1 MRIRF
6 AISVSLAGAISPC
19 EAAREKDYTSH
30 VNPFLGTE
38 GPIPG
43 SAYQGGNV
51 FPGATLPFGAVKVGI
66 DTTRWDT
73 NYQANA
79 GYTPEGNV
87 TGISMLHVSGTGGA
101 PTYGLIPQ
109 MPLTS
114 LEGVNLLDN
123 LTYMQPRTEHDT
135 ATVGYYKTS
144 LQNGV
149 VAEMSASMHSGIMKY
164 SFPSSGNQHI
174 IVDLSHYLPTRGKES
189 QWYSNGRIELSDD
202 GSWYTGYGVYR
213 EGWALGGDFKV
224 YFCGHFDTAPTNVE
238 LFSGMYTDP
247 YWPNATDVQPS
258 FANNGNAIWGGTDGY
273 QYADRV
279 GALFTFSTNSSTVTS
294 KVGISWISSDKAC
307 QFLNDEIPHW
317 DLHVTVAEA
326 RDHWNNE
333 VLSKI
338 DANTQNQTLL
348 EMFYTGLYHAH
359 LMPSDRTGE
368 NPNWVSDEPYY
379 DDYYTLWDT
388 FRCTHA
394 LISLILPRRQIDMI
408 RSMIDIWRHERF
420 MPEGRSHNHNGRV
433 QGGSNSDNILADAYV
448 KNLDAHQLINWTDGY
463 AAMRTNAELQPYNNF
478 DFNDPTGSTK
488 EGRGALD
495 DWKKYGYVSVN
506 YGRSV
511 SKTVEYSLNDFAVS
525 QVALGEAPEEA
536 KTYLKRSAGWQ
547 RIWNSEAEAHNHTG
561 FLAPLQ
567 PNGTV
572 LEPYDPLACGECNW
586 QAISYEGTPWEY
598 SFGAPH
604 DMSTLISLMGGP
616 EVFEDRLDT
625 SFVPDLGAQ
634 DQGNNG
640 IGSMIYNP
648 GNEPSFMT
656 PFLYNYIQRKQWKSV
671 MRSRAIVD
679 EFYHAGSSGI
689 PGNDDAGSMSSW
701 LVWNM
706 LGLYPV
712 VTQPVYLILAP
723 RFTSYSMKVG
733 VNGTLRVTAKGI
745 DDGPY
750 IQSLKVNGKE
760 WDKSWVSHEDLLGG
774 DQRGGLL
781 EFVLGKRPVSWD
793 SGTVPPS
800 PGALST

>member
-19 EAAREKDYTSH
+19 EAARERDYTSH

-536 KTYLKRSAGWQ
+536 KTYLKRSA
-547 RIWNSEAEAHNHTG
+547 
-561 FLAPLQ
+561 
-567 PNGTV
+567 
-572 LEPYDPLACGECNW
+572 
-586 QAISYEGTPWEY
+586 
-598 SFGAPH
+598 
-604 DMSTLISLMGGP
+604 
-616 EVFEDRLDT
+616 
-625 SFVPDLGAQ
+625 
-634 DQGNNG
+634 
-640 IGSMIYNP
+640 
-648 GNEPSFMT
+648 
-656 PFLYNYIQRKQWKSV
+656 
-671 MRSRAIVD
+671 
-679 EFYHAGSSGI
+679 
-689 PGNDDAGSMSSW
+689 
-701 LVWNM
+701 
-706 LGLYPV
+706 
-712 VTQPVYLILAP
+712 
-723 RFTSYSMKVG
+723 
-733 VNGTLRVTAKGI
+733 
-745 DDGPY
+745 
-750 IQSLKVNGKE
+750 
-760 WDKSWVSHEDLLGG
+760 
-774 DQRGGLL
+774 
-781 EFVLGKRPVSWD
+781 
-793 SGTVPPS
+793 
-800 PGALST
+800 